1 MAEWLNAAASKV
13 VFRHPPERGFEPLPL
28 REMYFIYV
36 LRSKVDKYHYIGHT
50 SNLES
55 RLAIHSR
62 GKVKSTK
69 NHCPMILIYSEIFEM
84 RSEAQKREYYQ
95 KRGVGNFVE

>member
-1 MAEWLNAAASKV
+1 
-13 VFRHPPERGFEPLPL
+13 
-28 REMYFIYV
+28 MYFGYV
-36 LRSKVDKYHYIGHT
+36 LKSKLDRYHYIGHT

-55 RLAIHSR
+55 RLAIHNR

-69 NHCPMILIYSEIFEM
+69 NHRPMILIYSEVFET

-95 KRGVGNFVE
+95 KRGMGNFME

>member
-1 MAEWLNAAASKV
+1 
-13 VFRHPPERGFEPLPL
+13 
-28 REMYFIYV
+28 MYLVYV
-36 LRSKVDKYHYIGHT
+36 LKSNVDRYHYIGHT

-69 NHCPMILIYSEIFEM
+69 NHCPMILIYSEVFEM
-84 RSEAQKREYYQ
+84 RSEVQKREYYL
-95 KRGVGNFVE
+95 KRGVGNFME